1 MFMRPGD
8 TISTRTSRTAIVIL
22 AATMF
27 VTGFTGFVFECILST
42 VATYVLGNS
51 VEQFSITIGLMLA
64 CMGLGSFAQQ
74 YVKARRPI
82 LPFVGVELLLVTIGG
97 FAPVAM
103 YAAFGF
109 FEHHFQLIQY
119 AIAGAIG
126 FLIGSEVPFATRI
139 NEDFRGVPLP
149 NNLASIFLWDY
160 LGGFIGAVIFTKF
173 LMPRVPLTEMSF
185 LLGGVVLAIALLN
198 YMYFM
203 DVKRL
208 THYAA
213 FALVALALGY
223 GYSQNRRWNVALEQ
237 RLYADRI
244 IYATTTPYQRIVL
257 QHNDTKNEYRLTLN
271 GGLQFSS
278 LDEARYH
285 EFLVHVP
292 MAFARGRIKVLVL
305 GGGDGLGLREILKYP
320 NVESVTLVD
329 LDPMMTRFAATHPVM
344 TTLNH
349 GSFADARVAVLRS
362 GGVAEGSGHL
372 VTGEELHPHARRVAP
387 DEVAVAEVSVI
398 NIDADKFLREV
409 QDVYDVVIVDFPD
422 PRSIEL
428 CKLYSKEF
436 YLKLRRVLAT
446 HGVAAIQSTSV
457 YYSREAYLMVG
468 RTLEDAGFS
477 VLRYHHDVPSFG
489 DWGWHL
495 VWKDDRTVDQMK
507 QDLHSLRALA
517 VHTEYV
523 TPELVATATDFG
535 KGVLTTTD
543 HHINT
548 LMEPRLLDVYLRS
561 WVVD

>member
-1 MFMRPGD
+1 M
-8 TISTRTSRTAIVIL
+8 RTSRNAIAIL
-22 AATMF
+22 AVTMF

-64 CMGLGSFAQQ
+64 SMGVGSFAQQ
-74 YVKARRPI
+74 YVKAKRPI
-82 LPFVGVELLLVTIGG
+82 LAFVSVELLLVTIGG

-119 AIAGAIG
+119 AIAGGIG
-126 FLIGSEVPFATRI
+126 FLIGSEIPFATRI

-149 NNLASIFLWDY
+149 NNLAAIFLWDY
-160 LGGFIGAVIFTKF
+160 LGGFIGAVIFTKL

-185 LLGGVVLAIALLN
+185 LLSAVVLVVALVN
-198 YMYFM
+198 YLYFM
-203 DVKRL
+203 DAKRL
-208 THYAA
+208 IHYAA
-213 FALVALALGY
+213 FAVVAVALGY
-223 GYSQNRRWNVALEQ
+223 GYTQNRRWNVALEQ

-244 IYATTTPYQRIVL
+244 IYATTSPYQRIVL
-257 QHNDTKNEYRLTLN
+257 QHNDVKNEYRLTLN

-278 LDEARYH
+278 LDEVRYH

-292 MAFARGRIKVLVL
+292 MAFAHERVKVLVL

-329 LDPMMTRFAATHPVM
+329 LDPAMTQFASTHPVM
-344 TTLNH
+344 TALNRR
-349 GSFADARVAVLRS
+349 SFADARVSVLRS
-362 GGVAEGSGHL
+362 DGVTEGARHL
-372 VTGEELHPHARRVAP
+372 VTGEELHPHARHVAP
-387 DEVAVAEVSVI
+387 NEVAVADVSVI
-398 NIDADKFLREV
+398 NIDADKFLHEV
-409 QDVYDVVIVDFPD
+409 QDTYDVAIVDFPD

-436 YLKLRRVLAT
+436 YLKLRRVLST

-468 RTLEDAGFS
+468 RTLEEAGFS
-477 VLRYHHDVPSFG
+477 VLQYHHDVPSFG

-495 VWKDDRTVDQMK
+495 VWKDERTADQMK
-507 QDLHSLRALA
+507 QELRSVSALA
-517 VHTEYV
+517 VPTAYV
-523 TPELVATATDFG
+523 TPELLATATDFG
-535 KGVLTTTD
+535 KGALSTAD

>member
-1 MFMRPGD
+1 M
-8 TISTRTSRTAIVIL
+8 RTSRNAIVIL
-22 AATMF
+22 AVTMF

-74 YVKARRPI
+74 YVKAKRPI

-126 FLIGSEVPFATRI
+126 FLIGSEIPFATRI
-139 NEDFRGVPLP
+139 NEDFRGVSLP
-149 NNLASIFLWDY
+149 NNLAAIFLWDY

-185 LLGGVVLAIALLN
+185 LLGAVVLAVALLN
-198 YMYFM
+198 YVYFM
-203 DVKRL
+203 DAKRVA
-208 THYAA
+208 HYAA
-213 FALVALALGY
+213 FALVAVALGY

-257 QHNDTKNEYRLTLN
+257 QHNDAKNEYRLTLN

-278 LDEARYH
+278 LDEVRYH

-292 MAFARGRIKVLVL
+292 MVFARDRVKVLVL

-329 LDPMMTRFAATHPVM
+329 LDPAMTQFAATHPVM
-344 TTLNH
+344 TALNH
-349 GSFADARVAVLRS
+349 HSFADARVSIVRA
-362 GGVAEGSGHL
+362 GGVAEGPHHL
-372 VTGEELHPHARRVAP
+372 VTGEEPHPHARHVAP
-387 DEVAVAEVSVI
+387 NEVPVAEVSVV

-409 QDVYDVVIVDFPD
+409 QDVYDVAIVDFPD

-436 YLKLRRVLAT
+436 YLKLRRVLSAQ
-446 HGVAAIQSTSV
+446 GVAALQSTSV
-457 YYSREAYLMVG
+457 YYSRDAYMMVG
-468 RTLEDAGFS
+468 RTLEEAGFS

-495 VWKDDRTVDQMK
+495 VWKDERTVDAMRQE
-507 QDLHSLRALA
+507 LRSLNALP

-523 TPELVATATDFG
+523 TPELVASATDFG
-535 KGVLTTTD
+535 KGVLRTTD
-543 HHINT
+543 THINT

>member
-1 MFMRPGD
+1 MTPG
-8 TISTRTSRTAIVIL
+8 TISIRNSKHAIAIL

-126 FLIGSEVPFATRI
+126 FLIGSEIPFATRI

-149 NNLASIFLWDY
+149 NNLAAIFLWDY

-185 LLGGVVLAIALLN
+185 MLGAVVLAVALLN
-198 YMYFM
+198 YVYFM
-203 DVKRL
+203 DAKRL
-208 THYAA
+208 VHYAA

-257 QHNDTKNEYRLTLN
+257 QHNDAKNEYRLTLN

-278 LDEARYH
+278 LDEVRYH

-292 MAFARGRIKVLVL
+292 MVFARDRVKVLVL

-329 LDPMMTRFAATHPVM
+329 LDPAMTP
-344 TTLNH
+344 
-349 GSFADARVAVLRS
+349 FADARVDVVRS
-362 GGVAEGSGHL
+362 GGVAEGPRHL
-372 VTGEELHPHARRVAP
+372 VTGEEPHPHARHVLQNEFP
-387 DEVAVAEVSVI
+387 VAEVSVI

-409 QDVYDVVIVDFPD
+409 QDVYDVAIVDFPD

-436 YLKLRRVLAT
+436 YLKLRRVLST

-468 RTLEDAGFS
+468 RTLEEAGFS

-495 VWKDDRTVDQMK
+495 VWKDERTVDAMRHE
-507 QDLHSLRALA
+507 LRSLNALP

-523 TPELVATATDFG
+523 TPELVASATDFG
-535 KGVLTTTD
+535 KGVLRTTD
-543 HHINT
+543 AHINT

>member
-1 MFMRPGD
+1 VPLELATPNRRLDPAM
-8 TISTRTSRTAIVIL
+8 SIL
-22 AATMF
+22 AVTMF

-51 VEQFSITIGLMLA
+51 VEQFSVTIGLMLA

-74 YVKARRPI
+74 YVRATRPVM
-82 LPFVGVELLLVTIGG
+82 PFVGVELVLGIVGG

-119 AIAGAIG
+119 AIAGGIG

-149 NNLASIFLWDY
+149 NNLGSIFLWDY
-160 LGGFIGAVIFTKF
+160 LGGFIGAIIFARV
-173 LMPRVPLTEMSF
+173 LMPKVPLTEMSF
-185 LLGGVVLAIALLN
+185 LLGAAVLVTAFGN
-198 YMYFM
+198 YVYFM
-203 DVKRL
+203 TAKRAV
-208 THYAA
+208 HYAA
-213 FALVALALGY
+213 FLVVGATLGY
-223 GYSQNRRWNVALEQ
+223 GYAHNRQWNVALEQ

-244 IYATTTPYQRIVL
+244 IYATTTAYQRIVL
-257 QHNDTKNEYRLTLN
+257 QHNDAKNEYRLTLN

-292 MAFARGRIKVLVL
+292 MVFAPGRGAMRVLVL
-305 GGGDGLGLREILKYP
+305 GGGDGLALREVLKYP

-329 LDPMMTRFAATHPVM
+329 LDPGMTSFAATHPVM
-344 TTLNH
+344 TALNH
-349 GSFADARVAVLRS
+349 GSFADARVAVVDA
-362 GGVAEGSGHL
+362 GGLVEGRPRL
-372 VTGEELHPHARRVAP
+372 VTGQEPHPHARHVPAEDVPVAS
-387 DEVAVAEVSVI
+387 VSVV
-398 NIDADKFLREV
+398 NIDADKFLRDI
-409 QDVYDVVIVDFPD
+409 QDVYDVVLVDFPD

-436 YLKLRRVLAT
+436 YMKLRRVLAE

-477 VLRYHHDVPSFG
+477 ILRYHHEVPSFG

-495 VWKDDRTVDQMK
+495 VWKDERTADQVRAT
-507 QDLHSLRALA
+507 LRSVRSLDVR
-517 VHTEYV
+517 TDYV
-523 TPELVATATDFG
+523 TPDLLAASLDFG
-535 KGVLTTTD
+535 KGALKATD
-543 HHINT
+543 GHINT
-548 LMEPRLLDVYLRS
+548 LMEPRLLDVYLKS